1 MLDATRILWGKW
13 RVWGGAI
20 AYYMLATCPA
30 RNHATYYMLHADR
43 GGGQYNT
50 TTLSTPSTSRTF
62 PSSLLSQGD
71 NSSSLLFLPRLEG
84 FTERAKAGER
94 NVAAKVRR
102 DIHLMIEREH
112 VSMDMYGSK
121 R

>member
-1 MLDATRILWGKW
+1 
-13 RVWGGAI
+13 
-20 AYYMLATCPA
+20 
-30 RNHATYYMLHADR
+30 MLHADR